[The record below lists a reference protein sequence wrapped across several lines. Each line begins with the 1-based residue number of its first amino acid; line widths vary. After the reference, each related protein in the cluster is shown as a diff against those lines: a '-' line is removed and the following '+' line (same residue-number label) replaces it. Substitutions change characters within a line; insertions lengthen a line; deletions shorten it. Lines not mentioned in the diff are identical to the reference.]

1 MENRELMPAA
11 HNDRALTASEF
22 FSRAQERLTFDVP
35 AGFADPTVIP
45 RHDQQDADPA
55 VVAAIA
61 AVRPI
66 RLAAVLVPIIER
78 DEPSVL
84 FTQRTAHLTDHA
96 GQISFPG
103 GKIDA
108 SDQSPAAAALREA
121 EEVEIAACRCP
132 LSGVKRTHALQKHS
146 PRMIPSVIIELAS
159 RREIVAPSILGG
171 IHYWYAQSSFLK
183 ARADCLAVS
192 ISAWKSFLKCHQNG
206 QPVRHFPEHWVLIHL
221 PTHHFYYLSTG
232 NRRRVIRRAKEW
244 LLLSIKQN

>member
-1 MENRELMPAA
+1 MENHELMPAA

-108 SDQSPAAAALREA
+108 GDESPAAAALREA
-121 EEVEIAACRCP
+121 EEEIALARRFVEP
-132 LSGVKRTHALQKHS
+132 LGYLDIHMTPFGHRILPLVARVRPGFALRLNKGEVDDAFEVPLAFLMASKNHKR
-146 PRMIPSVIIELAS
+146 ES
-159 RREIVAPSILGG
+159 RNWNGLTLSLYAMPFGDHKIWGATAAILRNLYERVYRE
-171 IHYWYAQSSFLK
+171 
-183 ARADCLAVS
+183 
-192 ISAWKSFLKCHQNG
+192 
-206 QPVRHFPEHWVLIHL
+206 
-221 PTHHFYYLSTG
+221 
-232 NRRRVIRRAKEW
+232 
-244 LLLSIKQN
+244 